1 MQYGISTHIFLP
13 QRLTPVLL
21 DSLLQTG
28 AGQIEVFASRHHFDY
43 ADRGAVR
50 EIANWFRANPVVA
63 SLHMPLFTE
72 DEEANWSKHT
82 AATLNL
88 LHDSKNERI
97 AAQDEVKR
105 ALEAAEQVP
114 FKSCVLHLGNKEQE
128 WNTRALDDALSA
140 VEHLKAFAGPLGVQ
154 LLLENLNNDI
164 AKPERLAEI
173 VKVGHFS
180 TVGFCLDIGHA
191 ALEDGIA
198 ETSHAPAQSG
208 LDLAF
213 AAMGDKLVELHA
225 HDNHGADNHGS
236 AKDEHCWPGEGTID
250 FGVVR
255 EHLRGLK
262 QPLAGLLEIAYE
274 PATKPGEMKGKCE
287 RGWELLAV

>member
-1 MQYGISTHIFLP
+1 MQYGISTHILLP

-21 DSLLQTG
+21 DQLLETG

-50 EIANWFRANPVVA
+50 ELANWFRANAVTA
-63 SLHMPLFTE
+63 SLHMPLFTV

-180 TVGFCLDIGHA
+180 TVGFCLDLGHA
-191 ALEDGIA
+191 ALADGIP
-198 ETSHAPAQSG
+198 ETSHAAAQSG
-208 LDLAF
+208 IDLAF
-213 AAMGDKLVELHA
+213 GAFADKLVELHV
-225 HDNHGADNHGS
+225 HDNQGS
-236 AKDEHCWPGEGTID
+236 RDEHLWPGEGKID
-250 FGVVR
+250 FGIVR

-262 QPLAGLLEIAYE
+262 QPLAGLLEIAYD
-274 PATKPGEMKGKCE
+274 PATKAGEMKGKCE
-287 RGWELLAV
+287 RGWELVAV